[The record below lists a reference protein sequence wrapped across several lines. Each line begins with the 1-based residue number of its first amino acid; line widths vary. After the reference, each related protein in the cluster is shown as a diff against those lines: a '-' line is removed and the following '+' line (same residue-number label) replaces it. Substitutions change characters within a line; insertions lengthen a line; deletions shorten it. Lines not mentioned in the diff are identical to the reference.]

1 MDPWARVCACLF
13 PASSP
18 FHGEMRIVVFGPA
31 SVKITLNIRK
41 EKNVLYVKY
50 NFYAFHNYIITIFLY

>member
-13 PASSP
+13 PSSSP

-41 EKNVLYVKY
+41 KQRFVCQV
-50 NFYAFHNYIITIFLY
+50 